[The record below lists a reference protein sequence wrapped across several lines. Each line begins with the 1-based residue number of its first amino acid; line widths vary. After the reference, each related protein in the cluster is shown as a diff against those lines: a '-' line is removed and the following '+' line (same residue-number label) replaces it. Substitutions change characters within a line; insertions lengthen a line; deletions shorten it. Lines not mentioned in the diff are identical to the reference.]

1 MRNIAAQV
9 RYQRIRK
16 VRLRAIGAGFAV
28 SALLVGCSDDL
39 TAEEEIAQIEAGRA
53 ATAEAEERAAAEA
66 LAGAGP
72 MTYDRAVE
80 CAATAMNVSYVFDII
95 AQTDADSDPDRAAD
109 ARQSAE
115 TNIQQAREFVRLAE
129 TLGSEP
135 GKGRDNEAV
144 MADVG
149 RMDSQIRQRG
159 RDADDFFEF
168 ARQIA
173 QESDQCDRE
182 FAVNQ

>member
-1 MRNIAAQV
+1 MKKIAAQG
-9 RYQRIRK
+9 RYQRMRT
-16 VRLRAIGAGFAV
+16 VRLSVIGV
-28 SALLVGCSDDL
+28 SLAASAALAACSDNL

-53 ATAEAEERAAAEA
+53 ATAEAEAREAAEA
-66 LAGAGP
+66 LAAAGP

-80 CAATAMNVSYVFDII
+80 CAATAMNVSNVFDII

-129 TLGSEP
+129 SLGSEP

-159 RDADDFFEF
+159 RDAEDFFEF

-182 FAVNQ
+182 FAVNE